1 VRITAQLIDASR
13 DSHVWAERYDRDLN
27 DIFALQDE
35 ISEAI
40 VAALKVRL
48 LPEEKKAIEARSTHD
63 PQAYQLYLLGRYYH
77 RLKGRNLDI
86 ALRFYRRALEIDPNY
101 ARAWALLAVCQ
112 ADLHCR
118 GRSEESGLESAERA
132 LALNPALA
140 EAYAAKGRALAEIG
154 RYEEALAAH
163 EESLRLEPDS
173 SDVRANFGR
182 TSFMLG
188 RHEAAIE
195 HDERAAQILETDYDA
210 LNLVTMSYTAL
221 GRPAEAESAGRRALE
236 RIEKEMAL
244 HPYNS
249 DAVVAGAI
257 VLARLG
263 EKERAKEWASR
274 ALIIDPDDVMDQ
286 YDLSCALAQMHEPDQ
301 AMDALES
308 CLRKMPPEMINWV
321 KQDSDFI
328 PLRGHARF
336 QALIARGE
344 ARLAAVLA
352 EQAAKASSVPVPGRS
367 T

>member
-1 VRITAQLIDASR
+1 V
-13 DSHVWAERYDRDLN
+13 
-27 DIFALQDE
+27 
-35 ISEAI
+35 
-40 VAALKVRL
+40 KL
-48 LPEEKKAIEARSTHD
+48 LPEEKKAIEARPTHD

-77 RLKGRNLDI
+77 TLRGRNLDI

-101 ARAWALLAVCQ
+101 EV
-112 ADLHCR
+112 
-118 GRSEESGLESAERA
+118 
-132 LALNPALA
+132 
-140 EAYAAKGRALAEIG
+140 G

-163 EESLRLEPDS
+163 EESVRLEPDS
-173 SDVRANFGR
+173 FDVHANFGR

-195 HDERAAQILETDYDA
+195 HDERAAQILDTDYLA
-210 LNLVTMSYTAL
+210 LNLVTMSYMAL
-221 GRPAEAESAGRRALE
+221 GRQGEAESAGRRALE
-236 RIEKEMAL
+236 RIEKEMGL

-274 ALIIDPDDVMDQ
+274 ALIIDPDDAMDH
-286 YDLSCALAQMHEPDQ
+286 YNLSCALAQMNEPDQ
-301 AMDALES
+301 AVDALES
-308 CLRKMPPEMINWV
+308 CLQKMSAEMINWV

-328 PLRGHARF
+328 PLHGHPRF

-352 EQAAKASSVPVPGRS
+352 EQAAKSSSAPVPGKS